1 MLLHEFTD
9 SQHPVQS
16 LLTLLNLVKSRYQSG
31 QITPKINTVSFLNL
45 ARNVGLTLDY
55 ATFAEIYETNDSLKN
70 IIKNFN
76 KQYIELTSDE
86 DIAGGD
92 ESHSGPKKQQQDKD
106 IVGSMAKQA
115 VDI

>member
-16 LLTLLNLVKSRYQSG
+16 VLTLLDLIKHQYQSR
-31 QITPKINTVSFLNL
+31 QARPKMNTVSFLNL

-55 ATFAEIYETNDSLKN
+55 ESFAELFEREKSLKN
-70 IIKNFN
+70 LVKDFN
-76 KQYIELTSDE
+76 KQYIELVSDDGLSDE
-86 DIAGGD
+86 
-92 ESHSGPKKQQQDKD
+92 HSSPDKKKD
-106 IVGSMAKQA
+106 DADVVGAMAKQA

>member
-1 MLLHEFTD
+1 MLLYEFTD

-16 LLTLLNLVKSRYQSG
+16 LLTLLNLVKSRYQG
-31 QITPKINTVSFLNL
+31 QQVTPKINTISFLNL
-45 ARNVGLTLDY
+45 AKNVGLTLDY
-55 ATFAEIYETNDSLKN
+55 ATFADMYETNDSLKN

-76 KQYIELTSDE
+76 KQYIQLKSDD
-86 DIAGGD
+86 DITPGD
-92 ESHSGPKKQQQDKD
+92 DHSNPKKQQQDKD

>member
-1 MLLHEFTD
+1 MLLHEFAD

-16 LLTLLNLVKSRYQSG
+16 LLTLLNLVKSRYQS
-31 QITPKINTVSFLNL
+31 QQVTPKINTISFLNL
-45 ARNVGLTLDY
+45 AKNVGLTLDY
-55 ATFAEIYETNDSLKN
+55 STFAEMYEKYNSLKN

-76 KQYIELTSDE
+76 KQYIELTSDD

-92 ESHSGPKKQQQDKD
+92 THSGPKKQQQQQDL
-106 IVGSMAKQA
+106 VGAMAKQA